1 MFSTA
6 TINSKPNKN
15 ESLRISGELRIRHC
29 LVNGQCFQITV
40 VGLKTNGTL
49 QILISDYDFGAFL
62 LNSIVQQTQFFSCY
76 IEKTT
81 IEEHQKLSKWS

>member
-1 MFSTA
+1 MFSSA

-15 ESLRISGELRIRHC
+15 ESLRIFGELRNRRC

-49 QILISDYDFGAFL
+49 QILTSDYDFVTFL
-62 LNSIVQQTQFFSCY
+62 LKFLVHYIQFFGCF
-76 IEKTT
+76 IGKATM
-81 IEEHQKLSKWS
+81 EEHQKLSKWS